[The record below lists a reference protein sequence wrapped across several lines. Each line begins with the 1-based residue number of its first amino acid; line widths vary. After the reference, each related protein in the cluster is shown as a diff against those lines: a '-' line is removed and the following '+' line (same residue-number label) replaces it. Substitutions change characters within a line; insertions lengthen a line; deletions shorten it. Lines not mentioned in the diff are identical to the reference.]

1 MFYRCSPAPDPARS
15 PAKARRPSGFTAPL
29 KSDTVRPNPMRLASA
44 LCALALFS
52 SACIDGH
59 SEKTAGV
66 RRLVYWEKWTDF
78 EGEAMARV
86 VDGFNAKERARAKA
100 EPSYRRIEVEVVTI
114 SSIEQKL
121 LIASAGGNPPDVA
134 GVYSFMIPSYADK
147 GALMDLTERARR
159 DGVSRDQYVGR
170 YYDLAVHR
178 EKLWGLPTTP
188 ASVALHWNKRLFREA
203 GLDPER
209 PPETLEQLD
218 EMAEKLTQWEV
229 TLPSGKKVIESG
241 YLPHV
246 PVAQKRLIQAGFLPS
261 EPDWWSYGWG
271 FVFGGKLL
279 DGDQVTAASPENI
292 QAYEWVASY
301 TKKLGVD
308 AVQRFRSGFG
318 KFGTAQN
325 PFLTGKLAM
334 EIQGVWMYNFI
345 KKFADGMQW
354 GAAPF
359 PAPAAHPER
368 HGTANA
374 EVDALAIPT
383 GSKHPEEAWEFIKY
397 TQRRDVMDELCL
409 GQRKHTP
416 LAQVS
421 EEFYARH
428 PNPYIRLF
436 RELGASP
443 NAWSAPKTGVW
454 NEYLR
459 EMTTAADKIAN
470 LTSTPREALSQ
481 VQERIQVSYD
491 RDRRI
496 FLRRSE

>member
-1 MFYRCSPAPDPARS
+1 
-15 PAKARRPSGFTAPL
+15 
-29 KSDTVRPNPMRLASA
+29 MRLASA

-52 SACIDGH
+52 SACSDSQ
-59 SEKTAGV
+59 SERNTGV
-66 RRLVYWEKWTDF
+66 RHLVYWEKWTDF

-86 VDGFNAKERARAKA
+86 VDGFNAKERLRAKA
-100 EPSYRRIEVEVVTI
+100 EPGYRPIEVEVVTI

-134 GVYSFMIPSYADK
+134 GIYSYMTAGYADK
-147 GALMDLTERARR
+147 GALTELTELAER
-159 DGVSRDQYVGR
+159 DGISREQYVGR

-203 GLDPER
+203 GLDPDK

-218 EMAEKLTQWEV
+218 EMAEKLTKWEV
-229 TLPSGKKVIESG
+229 TLPSGEKVTKSG
-241 YLPHV
+241 YLPEV

-279 DGDQVTAASPENI
+279 DGDKITAASPENI

-308 AVQRFRSGFG
+308 PVQRFRSGFG
-318 KFGTAQN
+318 KFGTSQN
-325 PFLTGKLAM
+325 PFLAGKLAM
-334 EIQGVWMYNFI
+334 EMQGVWMYNFI

-368 HGTANA
+368 IGTANA
-374 EVDALAIPT
+374 EVDALVIPT
-383 GSKHPEEAWEFIKY
+383 GSKHPEEAWAFIKY
-397 TQRRDVMDELCL
+397 TQQQDVMEELCL

-421 EEFYARH
+421 EEFYAKH

-443 NAWSAPKTGVW
+443 NAWSAPQTGVW
-454 NEYLR
+454 NEYGR
-459 EMTTAADKIAN
+459 EMNTAADKISN
-470 LTSTPREALSQ
+470 LSLTPVEALTQ
-481 VQERIQVSYD
+481 VQERLQISFD

-496 FLRRSE
+496 FLRRSK